1 MRILRLILLPIL
13 FLSHSALGFVSDF
26 QKEIYSPEKKVKVS
40 FHFKNGKINYNV
52 FYKGKLVLE
61 NGKLGILTTEDNLAV
76 FKDVKISERQFD
88 NFWKP
93 VWGQSSEIKEA
104 YTELQLDL
112 TAISHNRKLII
123 LLRAYD
129 DGFAFKYEIPK
140 QNRLKK
146 IAIISEES
154 TFSFAGKYRS
164 WWNWADYNT
173 LEKSYFNTPL
183 DSAKH
188 VATPFTLE
196 GENGVFISVHEAAI
210 LDYSTMTLLQDSAK
224 VNSYKVNLVPW
235 ADGILVKAKKS
246 VSSPWRAFIF
256 GDNAGNLMESNL
268 ILNLNESCKI
278 KDVSWIQP
286 MLYSGI
292 WWEMHL
298 GISTWKE
305 GEKHG
310 ATTENAKKYIDFA
323 SDNGIKGVLI
333 EGWNTGWE
341 NWGKKDAF
349 DFTSNASDF
358 NLKEVVSYAKSKGV
372 EIIGHHETG
381 GDTESYE
388 RRVKKAFKMYHKL
401 GIRIV
406 KTGYAGP
413 VTPVGENHHGQRMV
427 QHYNKVMKLAAKYEI
442 MLDVHEPIVL
452 SGLSRTYP
460 NLMTA
465 EGVRGMEW
473 NAWSEGNSP
482 THTCILPFTRGIAG
496 PIDYT
501 AGIFD
506 IDLSN
511 FANERKKWNGLDN
524 GKTAVHSTLSN
535 QLALLVIL
543 YSPLQ
548 MAADLPENYKNHPA
562 FECIK
567 KLPTTWD
574 ETVVVDAKIGEYVV
588 VARRDSLT
596 WFIAAITNEIG
607 RELEI
612 TFPNLNPDLQ
622 YKSRYFLDGE
632 DAHFEENPESYLIE
646 EKTHEITRKKTIK
659 LAPGGGFVIILE
671 PMN

>member
-13 FLSHSALGFVSDF
+13 FLSHPALGLVSDF
-26 QKEIYSPEKKVKVS
+26 QKDIYSPEKKVKVS
-40 FHFKNGKINYNV
+40 FQFKNGKLNYAV
-52 FYKGKLVLE
+52 FYNGKTVIE
-61 NGKLGILTTEDNLAV
+61 NGKLGILTTEDNLSV

-104 YTELQLDL
+104 YTELRIDL
-112 TAISHNRKLII
+112 TANSNNRKLIVF
-123 LLRAYD
+123 LRAHD

-140 QNRLKK
+140 QKRLNK
-146 IAIISEES
+146 IAILSEES
-154 TFSFAGKYRS
+154 TFAFVGKYKC

-173 LEKSYFNTPL
+173 LEKSYFNTSL

-196 GENGVFISVHEAAI
+196 GENGIFVSVHESAI
-210 LDYSTMTLLQDSAK
+210 LDYSTMTLLQDSIHR
-224 VNSYKVNLVPW
+224 NSFNVNLVPW
-235 ADGILVKAKKS
+235 ADGILVKAEKT

-256 GDNAGNLMESNL
+256 GANAGDLIESNL

-286 MLYSGI
+286 MLYFGI

-323 SDNGIKGVLI
+323 SENGIKGVLI

-349 DFTSNASDF
+349 DFTSDASDF

-388 RRVKKAFKMYHKL
+388 KRVKKAFKMYHKL

-427 QHYNKVMKLAAKYEI
+427 QHYNRIMKLAAKYEL
-442 MLDVHEPIVL
+442 MLDVHEPIVF

-482 THTCILPFTRGIAG
+482 SHTCILPFTRGIAG

-511 FANERKKWNGLDN
+511 FASERVKWNGLDN
-524 GKTAVHSTLSN
+524 GKTTVHSTLSN

-562 FECIK
+562 FKCIQ

-574 ETVVVDAKIGEYVV
+574 ETLVLDAKIGEYVV
-588 VARRDSLT
+588 IARRDSLT

-607 RELEI
+607 RDLEI
-612 TFPNLNPDLQ
+612 TFPNLNENLQ
-622 YKSRYFLDGE
+622 YTSSYFLDGE

-646 EKTHEITRKKTIK
+646 EKIHETTLKKWIK
-659 LAPGGGFVIILE
+659 LAPGGGSVIILE
-671 PMN
+671 PIN